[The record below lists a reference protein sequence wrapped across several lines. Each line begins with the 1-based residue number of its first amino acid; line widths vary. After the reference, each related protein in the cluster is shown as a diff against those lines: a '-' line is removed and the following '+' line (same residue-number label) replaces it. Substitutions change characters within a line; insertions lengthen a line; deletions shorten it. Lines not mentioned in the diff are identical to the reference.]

1 MRRLGVIQ
9 GLAWSTPGFLRP
21 FLPWILLF
29 LYNKLLIKVI
39 VLTECK
45 KLHVNVIV
53 LTVGF
58 EPTPT
63 YVEENLSLPP

>member
-9 GLAWSTPGFLRP
+9 ELAWSTPGFLRP

-29 LYNKLLIKVI
+29 LYKKLLIK
-39 VLTECK
+39 
-45 KLHVNVIV
+45 VIV

>member
-1 MRRLGVIQ
+1 
-9 GLAWSTPGFLRP
+9 
-21 FLPWILLF
+21 
-29 LYNKLLIKVI
+29 
-39 VLTECK
+39 
-45 KLHVNVIV
+45 VNVIV